1 MASADRKVADAA
13 TALHRKGK
21 LNDARAG
28 YVAYLS
34 ETPGDAGIWSN
45 LGALFRSQGH
55 HEQARRAQERAY
67 ALKPDDP
74 GIRNNYAN
82 ILSDLGEY
90 DRSIALRRA
99 ALDHDSS
106 HVLHHAMIGR
116 CQRGK
121 GDYRAAIDY
130 LAPKVADYPQEPE
143 IELQLAFA
151 QLGAGL
157 YGAGFRSYRARWR
170 SDEMTPRKIDVP
182 AWQDG
187 DTVAGKTLLVLPEQ
201 GFGDAIHF
209 ARFVPVLAQKGAKL
223 HFVAEKPVAR
233 LLSDLDGAD
242 WVGASVPDLSSY
254 DAWMNLMDMPM
265 AVFGPDERGTPPPP
279 TRLAVPKES
288 RARARAIAAPFQDRF
303 KVGVV
308 WSGSAT
314 YNGNAFRSFSH
325 RAYLP
330 LADIAGVQ
338 LFSLYKG
345 PALAE
350 FHGDGS
356 AAFMVDTASTDRDF
370 ADCAATMLEMDL
382 VITSDTATAHIAGSL
397 GIPVWTI
404 LHWDPFWV
412 FAHAGETTP
421 WYPSMRLFRQV
432 RPLDWLEVFDRVEQA
447 LREKVEGL

>member
-1 MASADRKVADAA
+1 VAPKDRKAADAA
-13 TALHRKGK
+13 TALHRNGK
-21 LNDARAG
+21 LDEARAG
-28 YVAYLS
+28 YVAYLDQNP
-34 ETPGDAGIWSN
+34 TDASIWSN
-45 LGALFRSQGH
+45 LGALFRSQGL
-55 HEQARRAQERAY
+55 HEQARRAQERAH
-67 ALKPDDP
+67 ALSPDDP

-82 ILSDLGEY
+82 ILSDLGDY

-99 ALDHDSS
+99 ALAQDATH
-106 HVLHHAMIGR
+106 LMHHAMIGR
-116 CQRGK
+116 CERGK

-130 LAPKVADYPQEPE
+130 LAPKVAEYPQEPE

-157 YGAGFRSYRARWR
+157 YGPAFRSYRARWR
-170 SDEMTPRKIDVP
+170 CDEMTPRKIDLP

-187 DTVAGKTLLVLPEQ
+187 DSLTGKTVLVLPEQ
-201 GFGDAIHF
+201 GFGDAILF
-209 ARFVPVLAQKGAKL
+209 ARFVPVLAQKGARI
-223 HFVAEKPVAR
+223 HFLAEKPVAR
-233 LLSDLDGAD
+233 LLSELDGAA
-242 WVGASVPDLSSY
+242 WVGTSVSDLSPY

-265 AVFGPDERGTPPPP
+265 AVFAPDEPGKPPPP
-279 TRLAVPKES
+279 TRLTIPEES
-288 RARARAIAAPFQDRF
+288 RDRARAIAAPYSDRF

-314 YNGNAFRSFSH
+314 YKGNAFRSFSH

-345 PALAE
+345 PSLTE

-356 AAFMVDTASTDRDF
+356 SAYMVDTASTDRDF

-412 FAHAGETTP
+412 YTHAGEATP
-421 WYPSMRLFRQV
+421 WYPSMRLFRQES
-432 RPLDWLEVFDRVEQA
+432 PLDWSGVFARVEQA
-447 LREKVEGL
+447 LRRTVKGR